1 MDGACRPRSFQSDQ
15 EIEIQ
20 GGITLNNNTILCKTN
35 EISQAKSHDLP
46 NGCVFGHVLLVTVSV
61 LFQAR
66 DGQTAEVVAELS
78 LSRVE
83 DEIPRRHMAMGKW
96 NMALPKAELSQKV

>member
-1 MDGACRPRSFQSDQ
+1 MK
-15 EIEIQ
+15 
-20 GGITLNNNTILCKTN
+20 N
-35 EISQAKSHDLP
+35 
-46 NGCVFGHVLLVTVSV
+46 
-61 LFQAR
+61 
-66 DGQTAEVVAELS
+66 AEVVAELS